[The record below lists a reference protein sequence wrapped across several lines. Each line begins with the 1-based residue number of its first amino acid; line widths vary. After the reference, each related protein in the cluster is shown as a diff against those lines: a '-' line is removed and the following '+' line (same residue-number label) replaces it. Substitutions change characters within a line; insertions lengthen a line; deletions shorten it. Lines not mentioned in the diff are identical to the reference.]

1 MDIVAEGISRI
12 FFRKNGDSNFFH
24 AVRETN
30 FEFGAGNI
38 TEIIG
43 RSGSGKTT
51 LINMLCGLLTPS
63 EGRVLIGG
71 RDLYQMDDQ
80 ERSLFRNRHFGI
92 IPQVQTG
99 LSSLTVMEN
108 VLLPLAMYGRSG
120 GKEEY
125 AGQLLEE
132 LDILNLADVYSNELS
147 GGELRRMSIARA
159 LAGRPDVI
167 IADEPTG
174 DLDAET
180 TSIVLR
186 CFRREADRGAAIL
199 IVTHDTE
206 VRQYT
211 DRVFPMDKGTLLP
224 CSSVDQRSGGR
235 GFSRG
240 IP

>member
-1 MDIVAEGISRI
+1 MEIAAEGISRI
-12 FFRKNGDSNFFH
+12 FFRRNGDSNFFH
-24 AVRETN
+24 AVRETH
-30 FEFGAGNI
+30 FGFGPGRI

-63 EGRVLIGG
+63 EGRVLIDGKN
-71 RDLYQMDDQ
+71 LYGMDDQ

-108 VLLPLAMYGRSG
+108 VLLPLAMYGRSR

-132 LDILNLADVYSNELS
+132 LDMSSLADVYSNELS

-180 TSIVLR
+180 TGEVLK
-186 CFRREADRGAAIL
+186 CFRREADRGAAVL
-199 IVTHDTE
+199 IVTHDPE
-206 VRQYT
+206 VRQYA
-211 DRVFPMDKGTLLP
+211 DRFFSMDKGVLSP
-224 CSSVDQRSGGR
+224 CSPAD
-235 GFSRG
+235 
-240 IP
+240 